1 MDDTSTVDLHLELPR
16 EVARAI
22 REVQRDDPALLN
34 RMVQYLVLRKTVFD
48 TLAER
53 AFREPSAVA

>member
-1 MDDTSTVDLHLELPR
+1 MDDTSTVDLRLELPR

-22 REVQRDDPALLN
+22 REVQRDDPALLS

-48 TLAER
+48 TLAEG
-53 AFREPSAVA
+53 AFREPSAAT